1 MIIASY
7 LIPIFISFDALA
19 LAGPAQE
26 AVANPTQHVQNEQS
40 ELSPEQL
47 KDAASTE
54 LSGDDILKK
63 INSRMSETTS
73 ARGGFVQT
81 DALGEVTTGN
91 FYLRRPGR
99 VRFEYTS
106 PTPYLIVSD
115 GTTVAIED
123 KELDTI
129 DRAPLSATPL
139 KHFLKTNLDFSTDTS
154 VLDIRTLPD
163 SHLVVLEDNP
173 KDGEE
178 ALDGLVFLKFNKE
191 NFDLIGWVTI
201 DGLGNETRVDLIDM
215 ELNVKISPRL
225 FVLEDED
232 NRDRR

>member
-7 LIPIFISFDALA
+7 LIPLFISFDALA
-19 LAGPAQE
+19 LAGPAQDVQITP
-26 AVANPTQHVQNEQS
+26 VAQTLPQS
-40 ELSPEQL
+40 EELSPAQL
-47 KDAASTE
+47 KEAASTD
-54 LSGDDILKK
+54 LTGDEILKK
-63 INSRMSETTS
+63 INARMDETTT

-99 VRFEYTS
+99 IRFEYTS

-154 VLDIRTLPD
+154 VLDIRSLPD
-163 SHLVVLEDNP
+163 AHLVVLEDNP
-173 KDGEE
+173 QDGEE
-178 ALDGLVFLKFNKE
+178 ALDGIVFLKFNKDT
-191 NFDLIGWVTI
+191 FDLIGWVTI